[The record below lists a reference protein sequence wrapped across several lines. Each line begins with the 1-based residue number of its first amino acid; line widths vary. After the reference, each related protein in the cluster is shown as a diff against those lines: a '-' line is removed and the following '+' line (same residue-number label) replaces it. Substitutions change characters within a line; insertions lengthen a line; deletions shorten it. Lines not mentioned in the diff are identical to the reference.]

1 MVGPDSEP
9 SPQPPSGHSHTGPTG
24 RSGGWGGCFGLRAA
38 GDRIQSRWDV
48 KVSGGFWNCPWE
60 VRKVPGFQQLRV
72 VTRSPGAFAPHP
84 LAPMATLL
92 AGEGSS
98 GLVPWFLTSFGRR

>member
-1 MVGPDSEP
+1 MAIVIQDPQVGAGAGEGALDCVRQEI
-9 SPQPPSGHSHTGPTG
+9 G
-24 RSGGWGGCFGLRAA
+24 FKAA
-38 GDRIQSRWDV
+38 GMLRI
-48 KVSGGFWNCPWE
+48 SGGFWNCPWE